1 MLSEVKLKSNTMPQ
15 TLEKK
20 RQYYLD
26 KSEWSHCDET
36 TLPIRLTSCT
46 FQRPVT
52 RITSHP
58 GNVVRHRQCEGTLE
72 KPPASLCVQE
82 TAGSSGLQP
91 SRRSFQDHGQRKCF
105 QDLCPAW
112 CEWIP
117 GPCWCL
123 VSHTSPEP
131 ILAQSSDG
139 AEMNP
144 GLGLFLPHTLCR
156 QPVTDGGIHQQSRKV
171 KRARKRLA
179 MAWMADRLAREAERA
194 RSPEN

>member
-1 MLSEVKLKSNTMPQ
+1 MPQ

-26 KSEWSHCDET
+26 KSEQSHCDET
-36 TLPIRLTSCT
+36 TLPIRLTSCI

-58 GNVVRHRQCEGTLE
+58 GNVVRHHQCEGTLE

-82 TAGSSGLQP
+82 TIGPSGLQP
-91 SRRSFQDHGQRKCF
+91 SRTPFQDHGQRKSRLF
-105 QDLCPAW
+105 AQLSVGESLGRVGAW
-112 CEWIP
+112 S
-117 GPCWCL
+117 L
-123 VSHTSPEP
+123 HTSPES
-131 ILAQSSDG
+131 ILAQSSDR
-139 AEMNP
+139 AELDP

-156 QPVTDGGIHQQSRKV
+156 QPVTDGDIHQQSRKV
-171 KRARKRLA
+171 KRVRKKLA
-179 MAWMADRLAREAERA
+179 MAWRADRLAREAERA